1 MQTVSEV
8 VKYQDPSGF
17 MRHFKVSISNP
28 RNFVVGDKFII
39 IDQSKKPQ
47 VVESVSQAKKLNES
61 IVTGDKIRK
70 YYE

>member
-1 MQTVSEV
+1 MTTTET
-8 VKYQDPSGF
+8 VKYQDPNGF

-39 IDQSKKPQ
+39 IGQSKKPK
-47 VVESVSQAKKLNES
+47 VVESVSEAKKLNES

-70 YYE
+70 SYE